1 MGLLTA
7 RLARRSEGGLTATAP
22 LWASISARTPAESRK
37 LTPLRSTSTVFGVG
51 GRNTVANS
59 LTRIGLPTSSISP
72 EAVLRATVSSKSL
85 LATLSE

>member
-1 MGLLTA
+1 M
-7 RLARRSEGGLTATAP
+7 
-22 LWASISARTPAESRK
+22 K